1 MKPSKLQI
9 ASAFLKFL
17 ANNPLAKLIKTDDTL
32 RVTEDGKLSVN
43 TTEDVTEG
51 NSLPVTSN
59 AVTKEIGTL
68 DAALE
73 DI

>member
-9 ASAFLKFL
+9 ASAFLKYL
-17 ANNPLAKLIKTDDTL
+17 ANKPLAKLIKIDDTL
-32 RVTEDGKLSVN
+32 RVTSDGKLGVN

-59 AVTKEIGTL
+59 SVMKEIGTI